1 MMSDD
6 DAARKARA
14 ERLHRRIGQIKE
26 GDKAPPAPAPAPTH
40 ETPAGFIRRRMR
52 ELDPPKK

>member
-1 MMSDD
+1 MSDD
-6 DAARKARA
+6 EAARKARA

-26 GDKAPPAPAPAPTH
+26 GDKAPPAPTPTPTH